1 MTTAEKY
8 EIEDSYFQFLMRLID
23 NERPQPPAR
32 NYGVLLRY
40 MYNMEFE
47 YIISLDENRAYDGLN
62 LRYLFSTESPY
73 NNSDILNA
81 PFDYNDILNVLDG
94 PCSILEMIIGLAHR
108 IETDITCEPDG
119 IDRTSEWF
127 WQMISSLGL
136 EDMTDSNFNSD
147 KVIDILRCFLN
158 RRYAKNGRGGLFTV
172 NNYDGD
178 MRDIEIWYQA
188 NIWLNEKIY
197 NENFIN

>member
-1 MTTAEKY
+1 MVTAEKY
-8 EIEDSYFQFLMRLID
+8 EIEYCYFQFLMRLIN

-32 NYGVLLRY
+32 NYGVLLRF

-47 YIISLDENRAYDGLN
+47 YTIPLDENRAYDGLN
-62 LRYLFSTESPY
+62 LRYLFSTEAPY
-73 NNSDILNA
+73 N
-81 PFDYNDILNVLDG
+81 YNDILNALDE

-127 WQMISSLGL
+127 WQMISSLDL

-147 KVIDILRCFLN
+147 RVIDILRRFLN

>member
-1 MTTAEKY
+1 MVTAEKY
-8 EIEDSYFQFLMRLID
+8 EIEYSYFQFLMRLIN

-32 NYGVLLRY
+32 NYGVLLRF

-47 YIISLDENRAYDGLN
+47 YIIPLDENRAYDGLN
-62 LRYLFSTESPY
+62 LRYLFSTEAPY
-73 NNSDILNA
+73 N
-81 PFDYNDILNVLDG
+81 YNDILNALDE

-147 KVIDILRCFLN
+147 KVIDILRRFLN
-158 RRYAKNGRGGLFTV
+158 RRYAKNGQGGLFTV
-172 NNYDGD
+172 ENYDRD

-188 NIWLNEKIY
+188 NIWLNKKIY

>member
-1 MTTAEKY
+1 MVTAEKY
-8 EIEDSYFQFLMRLID
+8 EIEFSYFQFLMRLID

-32 NYGVLLRY
+32 NYGALLNF

-47 YIISLDENRAYDGLN
+47 YIIPLDENRAYDGLN
-62 LRYLFSTESPY
+62 LRYLFSTEAPY
-73 NNSDILNA
+73 N
-81 PFDYNDILNVLDG
+81 YNDILDALDE

-136 EDMTDSNFNSD
+136 EDMTDSNFDSD

-158 RRYAKNGRGGLFTV
+158 RRYSPNGQGGLFTV

-178 MRDIEIWYQA
+178 MRDVEIWYQA

>member
-1 MTTAEKY
+1 MTMAEKY

-40 MYNMEFE
+40 MYNMDFE

-62 LRYLFSTESPY
+62 LRYLFST
-73 NNSDILNA
+73 DA
-81 PFDYNDILNVLDG
+81 PFNYNDILDTLDDS
-94 PCSILEMIIGLAHR
+94 CSILEMIIGLAHR

-136 EDMTDSNFNSD
+136 EDMTDFNFNSD
-147 KVIDILRCFLN
+147 KVIDILRRFLN

>member
-1 MTTAEKY
+1 MVTAEKY
-8 EIEDSYFQFLMRLID
+8 EIEFSYFQFLMRLIN

-32 NYGVLLRY
+32 NYGALLNF

-47 YIISLDENRAYDGLN
+47 YIIPLDENRAYDGLN
-62 LRYLFSTESPY
+62 LRYLFSTEAPY
-73 NNSDILNA
+73 N
-81 PFDYNDILNVLDG
+81 YNDILDALDE

-136 EDMTDSNFNSD
+136 EDMTDSNFDSD

-158 RRYAKNGRGGLFTV
+158 RRYSPNGQGGLFTV

-178 MRDIEIWYQA
+178 MRDVEIWYQA

>member
-32 NYGVLLRY
+32 NYGVLLHY

-47 YIISLDENRAYDGLN
+47 YIIPLDENRAYDGLN
-62 LRYLFSTESPY
+62 LRYLFST
-73 NNSDILNA
+73 DA
-81 PFDYNDILNVLDG
+81 PFNYNDILDALDD

-119 IDRTSEWF
+119 IDRTSELF

-158 RRYAKNGRGGLFTV
+158 RRYSPNGQGGLFTV

>member
-1 MTTAEKY
+1 MTMAEKY

-32 NYGVLLRY
+32 NYGVLLRC

-47 YIISLDENRAYDGLN
+47 YIMPLDENRAYDGLN
-62 LRYLFSTESPY
+62 LRYLFSLE
-73 NNSDILNA
+73 A
-81 PFDYNDILNVLDG
+81 PFDYNGILDTLDE

-119 IDRTSEWF
+119 VDRTSEWF

-136 EDMTDSNFNSD
+136 ENMTDSDFNSD

-178 MRDIEIWYQA
+178 MRGIEIWYQA

-197 NENFIN
+197 NKNFIK

>member
-1 MTTAEKY
+1 MVTAEKY
-8 EIEDSYFQFLMRLID
+8 EIEFSYFQFLMRLIN

-32 NYGVLLRY
+32 NYGALLNF

-47 YIISLDENRAYDGLN
+47 YIIPLDENRAYDGLN
-62 LRYLFSTESPY
+62 LRYLFSTEAPY
-73 NNSDILNA
+73 N
-81 PFDYNDILNVLDG
+81 YNDILDALDE

-136 EDMTDSNFNSD
+136 EDMTDSNFDSD
-147 KVIDILRCFLN
+147 KVIDILRCFLD
-158 RRYAKNGRGGLFTV
+158 RRYSPNGQGGLFTV
-172 NNYDGD
+172 DNYDGD
-178 MRDIEIWYQA
+178 MRDVEIWYQA

>member
-1 MTTAEKY
+1 MTMAEKY

-23 NERPQPPAR
+23 NEHPQPPAR

-47 YIISLDENRAYDGLN
+47 YIMPLDENRAYDGLN
-62 LRYLFSTESPY
+62 LRYLFSLE
-73 NNSDILNA
+73 A
-81 PFDYNDILNVLDG
+81 PFDYNGILDTLDK

-119 IDRTSEWF
+119 VDRTSEWF

-136 EDMTDSNFNSD
+136 ENMTDFDFNSD

-178 MRDIEIWYQA
+178 MRGIEIWYQA

-197 NENFIN
+197 NENFIK

>member
-1 MTTAEKY
+1 MVTAEKY
-8 EIEDSYFQFLMRLID
+8 EIEYSYFQFLMRLIN

-32 NYGVLLRY
+32 NYGVLLRF

-47 YIISLDENRAYDGLN
+47 YIIPLDENRAYDGLN
-62 LRYLFSTESPY
+62 LRYLFSTEAPY
-73 NNSDILNA
+73 N
-81 PFDYNDILNVLDG
+81 YNDILNALDE

-147 KVIDILRCFLN
+147 KVIDILRRFLN
-158 RRYAKNGRGGLFTV
+158 RRYAKNGQGGLFTV
-172 NNYDGD
+172 ENYDRD